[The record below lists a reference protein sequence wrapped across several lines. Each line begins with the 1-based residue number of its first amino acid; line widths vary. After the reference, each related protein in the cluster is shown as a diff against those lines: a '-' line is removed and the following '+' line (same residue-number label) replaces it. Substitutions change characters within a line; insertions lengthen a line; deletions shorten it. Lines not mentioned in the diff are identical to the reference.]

1 MEFTVTKMAPVL
13 VAPSEKTPSGS
24 LSFSSLDLLP
34 AMRCF
39 VPMIHVFRHGEEPA
53 EVIRGALAKALV
65 HYYPVAGRIVPGPTD
80 GELHVACTGEG
91 VWFVRAAASCTL
103 EDVSYLDRRP
113 LMISDELLIPSPP
126 PGIEQ
131 AELSFLMQVTEF
143 KCGGFAVGYVVSHMM
158 LDAVGLGQFI
168 GAICEMARGLA
179 RPTIEPVWCREAI
192 PIPII
197 QIKESPL
204 TTLPTT
210 PFVLEHH
217 TLDVSLEGI
226 NQLKNQFM
234 QETGQRCSAFDI
246 LAAKIWQCRT
256 RSIGLPPH
264 VEVTLNFPANLR
276 RELRSRLPPEGGYY
290 GNCFYDI
297 MIEATSEKIAK
308 GPFFDIVRM
317 IKEAKESFSPETSGW
332 FRGDRIIRYGKLSL
346 SDLRRVGFFE
356 ADFGWGAPEHV
367 VLLMNHPIGLCNI
380 VNSPVPDR
388 SIRLLTQCVAKEHLE
403 AFKEEMNQLA

>member
-1 MEFTVTKMAPVL
+1 MHWPRHLSTT
-13 VAPSEKTPSGS
+13 TP
-24 LSFSSLDLLP
+24 L
-34 AMRCF
+34 
-39 VPMIHVFRHGEEPA
+39 
-53 EVIRGALAKALV
+53 
-65 HYYPVAGRIVPGPTD
+65 AGRIVPGPTD

-91 VWFVRAAASCTL
+91 VWFVKAAASCTL
-103 EDVSYLDRRP
+103 EDVNYLDRRP

-131 AELSFLMQVTEF
+131 TELSFLMQVTEF
-143 KCGGFAVGYVVSHMM
+143 KCGGFAVGYVNSHMM

-179 RPTIEPVWCREAI
+179 QPTIGPVWCREAI
-192 PIPII
+192 PVPIN
-197 QIKESPL
+197 QIKEAPS
-204 TTLPTT
+204 TPTPT

-217 TLDVSLEGI
+217 TMDVSLERI

-256 RSIGLPPH
+256 RAIGAPPRD
-264 VEVTLNFPANLR
+264 EVTLNFPANLR
-276 RELRSRLPPEGGYY
+276 RELRGRLPPEGGYY
-290 GNCFYDI
+290 GNCFCDI
-297 MIEATSEKIAK
+297 MVEATSEKIAK
-308 GPFFDIVRM
+308 GPFFDVVRM
-317 IKEAKESFSPETSGW
+317 IKEAKESFLPETSGW

-356 ADFGWGAPEHV
+356 ADFGWGPPDHV
-367 VLLMNHPIGLCNI
+367 VPLMNHPIGLCNI